1 MMSESEIVPG
11 QWFYEKVGRT
21 WFVVHAVESLYK
33 PWQCAITKNNWAR
46 TLVHLKDPDTN
57 TSNYLMW
64 YKNEWLPAKMNDD
77 GVFYVVKCR
86 YGSFEFRGDEGP
98 RFSQF
103 SRPYVVKTG
112 VSTLN

>member
-1 MMSESEIVPG
+1 MSESEIVPG

-21 WFVVHAVESLYK
+21 WFVVHAATSST
-33 PWQCAITKNNWAR
+33 I
-46 TLVHLKDPDTN
+46 HLKEPDTG
-57 TSNYLMW
+57 TSTYLKR

-86 YGSFEFRGDEGP
+86 YGAFEFRGDEGP

-112 VSTLN
+112 VSTTAK